1 MTENLGVA
9 VLAAGSARR
18 MGKPKLLLP
27 LGDDNILGHV
37 LRTASAFSWGGKV
50 AVIGE
55 PQSELRNT
63 CQRFHFPFVYNPE
76 FNLGMS
82 TSLRKAL
89 EVLPNKVEGILF
101 LLGDQPLVTQE
112 LIRAMIGEYAA
123 RRNTAAIIVPEYGGE
138 YFSPV
143 LFGAGW
149 RDELL
154 QVAGDEGGRSIIRN
168 HPEAVIPLVWDTP
181 EPFGDIDTM
190 EDYNLLCR
198 EWMDDESIS
207 KDC

>member
-1 MTENLGVA
+1 MTGNLGVA

-55 PQSELRNT
+55 PQLELRNT
-63 CQRFHFPFVYNPE
+63 CRRFNFPFVYNPE
-76 FNLGMS
+76 FKLGMS

-89 EVLPNKVEGILF
+89 EELPLTVEGILF

-112 LIRAMIGEYAA
+112 LIRAMIREYDA
-123 RRNTAAIIVPEYGGE
+123 RRNPSAIIVPVYGGE

-168 HPEAVIPLVWDTP
+168 HPEAVIPLVWDTH
-181 EPFGDIDTM
+181 EPFCDVDTM